1 MAIEMLDI
9 PSVSTIIAA
18 GGVLVGVILAY
29 LEVRSLV
36 ETRRTDL
43 VISLYRDFGGRDF
56 QEAWQKVILSEYKDY
71 NDYVAKYGL
80 DEAYQVV
87 MLFEGIGTLLHMK
100 LIDIALVQHL
110 ISGPIVSTWEK
121 MQLMIKG
128 HRQKV
133 NQPQFCEW
141 FEYLYNEMKK
151 KQQLAKRE
159 LFKSTFS

>member
-9 PSVSTIIAA
+9 PSISAIIAA
-18 GGVLVGVILAY
+18 SGVLVGVVLAY

-43 VISLYRDFGGRDF
+43 VISLYRDFGGKDF
-56 QEAWQKVILSEYKDY
+56 QEAWQKVMSSEYEDY

-121 MQLMIKG
+121 MEPIIKA
-128 HRQKV
+128 HRQKL

-141 FEYLYNEMKK
+141 FEYLYKEVQKRE
-151 KQQLAKRE
+151 QQLEKIQ
-159 LFKSTFS
+159 